1 MTKILII
8 SDIHANFTALQAVLD
23 DAGAVDAVWNLG
35 DLVGYGPDPNECIE
49 LIRTLPN
56 LTCVLGNH
64 DAAVLRRIDTGTFNR
79 EAGISAN
86 WTQRHLSPRGLQYL
100 ESLPE
105 KLILE
110 EKVTIAHGS
119 PRNPVWEYLLDVF
132 SAAINFKYFNT
143 PICTVGHTHLP
154 LAYLLDGDG
163 AVRIKQFESGEEMKI
178 DGRTILNPGSVGQ
191 PRDHDPRAA
200 YAIYCPEESTWECHR
215 VEYLVSE
222 VQQRI
227 LDAGLPIH
235 HAERLAQGW

>member
-1 MTKILII
+1 MTRILII
-8 SDIHANFTALQAVLD
+8 SDIHANYTALEAVLEN
-23 DAGAVDAVWNLG
+23 AGSVDAVWSLG

-49 LIRTLPN
+49 RIRSLPN
-56 LTCVLGNH
+56 LACVLGNH

-86 WTQRHLSPRGLQYL
+86 WTQRHLNPSGMAYL

-105 KLILE
+105 KLTFDE
-110 EKVTIAHGS
+110 NVTIAHGS

-143 PICTVGHTHLP
+143 QMCIVGHTHLP
-154 LAYLLDGDG
+154 LAFILDGDG
-163 AVRIKQFESGEEMKI
+163 VVHIKQLEDDEEIKI
-178 DGRTILNPGSVGQ
+178 DARIILNPGSVGQ
-191 PRDHDPRAA
+191 PRDHDARAA
-200 YAIYCPEESTWECHR
+200 YAIFYPEEKRWECHR
-215 VEYLVSE
+215 VNYMIAD

-235 HAERLAQGW
+235 HAERLGQGW